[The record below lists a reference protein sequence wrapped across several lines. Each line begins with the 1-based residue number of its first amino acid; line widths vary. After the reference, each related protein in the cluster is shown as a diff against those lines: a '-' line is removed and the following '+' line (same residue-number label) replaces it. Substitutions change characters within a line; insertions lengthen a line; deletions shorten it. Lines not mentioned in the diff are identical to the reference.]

1 MTERLIVHVS
11 AWRTAL
17 LAALSAGFVAVGVWI
32 VWIDNVLFM
41 QVIGWL
47 TILIFAVFAV
57 IGVRQLFRT
66 GPVMEIDSRGILWRR
81 WSDQVIPWRAIR
93 RAETRAV
100 RGQPFL
106 CLWLDTPEAYPST
119 AMLGR
124 LAGLNRGMGFGDIAI
139 TMAGT
144 DQSFQTLIDV
154 VDPHLR
160 RLSKHGGVN
169 ATVAPPL

>member
-1 MTERLIVHVS
+1 MPERLIAHVS
-11 AWRTAL
+11 IWRTLL
-17 LAALSAGFVAVGVWI
+17 LAALSAGFAAVGVWI
-32 VWIDNVLFM
+32 VRIEDVLFM

-47 TILIFAVFAV
+47 TILIFAVFAG

-66 GPVMEIDSRGILWRR
+66 GPIMEIDSRGILWRR
-81 WSDQVIPWRAIR
+81 WSDQVIPWHAIL

-106 CLWLDTPEAYPST
+106 CLWLNAPEHYRST
-119 AMLGR
+119 ATLVR
-124 LAGLNRGMGFGDIAI
+124 LAGLNKGLGFGDVAV

-144 DQSFQTLIDV
+144 DQSFQKLIDV
-154 VDPHLR
+154 VDLHLR
-160 RLSKHGGVN
+160 RLNAAGGIN